1 MEDFKRNR
9 KLHLDTL
16 WGAVSQVSEVFSHL
30 VVIWYEVMNHMEYL
44 EGSGQMMFRSLFVW
58 VRKTMTGK

>member
-1 MEDFKRNR
+1 MGDFKRNR
-9 KLHLDTL
+9 KPHLDTL

-30 VVIWYEVMNHMEYL
+30 VVIWYEVMNHVEYL
-44 EGSGQMMFRSLFVW
+44 KGSGQMMFRSLFVW